1 MHEGLLGSG
10 IWQDTAEL
18 PDSLAATV
26 DRAQGFDDVVD
37 MLRRPGTLRLVAG
50 GNGASYYV
58 AQALWLAALEG
69 GASPIEVVAVPGGLL
84 AKGDFRWR
92 EGDVLLA
99 VSSSG
104 ELRDIIE
111 AIEAPAFPRPF
122 ALVTATPGSTLG
134 RAADA
139 CALVSVPNQRAVTHT
154 QAFCGAVLA
163 CLAVWSRFTEDAQ
176 LGELVAG
183 ASDRCAAAI
192 AATARWA
199 EEEFPRLTTPTAAI
213 TFGTGPAWAAAL
225 ESALLVK
232 EVARI
237 PCEGVETREGATAAM
252 TGLLPEHLVLSLPT
266 LDDRLI
272 DEAEE
277 ICRMLGAP
285 VLRAPGGA
293 DADRRLSAITT
304 FPAAVALSTELALR
318 GGWSPDNPAWIDT
331 YYRTARRQA

>member
-1 MHEGLLGSG
+1 MHEALLGSG

-84 AKGDFRWR
+84 AKGDFGWR

-111 AIEAPAFPRPF
+111 AIEATAFLAPSLSSQRP
-122 ALVTATPGSTLG
+122 PGSTLG

-139 CALVSVPNQRAVTHT
+139 CALVSVTNQRAVTHT

-163 CLAVWSRFTEDAQ
+163 GLAIW
-176 LGELVAG
+176 AG
-183 ASDRCAAAI
+183 
-192 AATARWA
+192 
-199 EEEFPRLTTPTAAI
+199 
-213 TFGTGPAWAAAL
+213 
-225 ESALLVK
+225 
-232 EVARI
+232 
-237 PCEGVETREGATAAM
+237 
-252 TGLLPEHLVLSLPT
+252 
-266 LDDRLI
+266 
-272 DEAEE
+272 
-277 ICRMLGAP
+277 
-285 VLRAPGGA
+285 
-293 DADRRLSAITT
+293 
-304 FPAAVALSTELALR
+304 
-318 GGWSPDNPAWIDT
+318 
-331 YYRTARRQA
+331 